1 MCIFYKNKI
10 INKIQKMYNNKRK
23 KLKILKNN
31 KKYKIQ
37 NLILNVY
44 KLGIQLLNRTINI
57 SIIFLIQERN
67 KRGLFLNM

>member
-57 SIIFLIQERN
+57 SIIF
-67 KRGLFLNM
+67 